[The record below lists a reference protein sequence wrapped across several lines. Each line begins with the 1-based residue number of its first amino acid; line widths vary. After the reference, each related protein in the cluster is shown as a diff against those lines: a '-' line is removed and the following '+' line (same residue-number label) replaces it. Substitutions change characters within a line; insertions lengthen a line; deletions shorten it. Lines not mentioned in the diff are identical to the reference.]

1 MKKNINKPE
10 ANNKVLRFE
19 AYKQN
24 PIGQYEKIWSSTSE
38 NEYDLELSEDLSD
51 LVYEIDYA
59 NLAAADDPECMA
71 DLYMDEF
78 GLKKTDFK
86 LDEYG
91 NFDLKA
97 GEPLL
102 TIENKEAEIMKEMS
116 TSELMDHC
124 NRVLDLFGDGNY
136 ELYAVVY
143 TSLNPEEEYR
153 ISLYDLDFT
162 EDGGIDLSTKAV
174 LHYIE
179 QDFLIEDRIQ
189 DLLDMEYWDL
199 DEIESL
205 LSFFEAYEGGTK
217 EEVEDY
223 KKQIS
228 ELRDQQNNN

>member
-1 MKKNINKPE
+1 MNKNINKPE
-10 ANNKVLRFE
+10 AYNKVRFE
-19 AYKQN
+19 AYRQN
-24 PIGQYEKIWSSTSE
+24 PIGQYEKIWPSTSE
-38 NEYDLELSEDLSD
+38 DEYDLEPDEVLSD
-51 LVYEIDYA
+51 LVYEIDYT

-86 LDEYG
+86 LDEDG
-91 NFDLKA
+91 NFDLEA

-189 DLLDMEYWDL
+189 DLLDMEYLDL

-205 LSFFEAYEGGTK
+205 LYFFE
-217 EEVEDY
+217 DY
-223 KKQIS
+223 
-228 ELRDQQNNN
+228 